1 MKIITIEVP
10 DDFPEEIAQEAA
22 RAWRMNRPDRRALK
36 ERRLRELLDEA
47 RALDLDDVEEIVLT
61 ARKKRKARLGRP
73 RAEAK

>member
-36 ERRLRELLDEA
+36 ERRLRELLNEA
-47 RALDLDDVEEIVLT
+47 RALDLDDIEEIVST

>member
-47 RALDLDDVEEIVLT
+47 RALDLDDMDEIIT
-61 ARKKRKARLGRP
+61 AARKKRKARFGRP
-73 RAEAK
+73 RAEAE

>member
-22 RAWRMNRPDRRALK
+22 RAWRMNRPDRRAQK

-47 RALDLDDVEEIVLT
+47 RALDLDDVEEIVST

>member
-47 RALDLDDVEEIVLT
+47 RALDLDDVEEIVST